1 MDWAAFATG
10 LAAVL
15 TAVASLIRTSGLG
28 DKMSAH
34 LARHALESARA
45 ARLSQPDPN
54 KLP

>member
-1 MDWAAFATG
+1 VDWAA
-10 LAAVL
+10 LAAAVAAIF
-15 TAVASLIRTSGLG
+15 TAVASLLRTMGLG

-34 LARHALESARA
+34 MARHALESARA

>member
-1 MDWAAFATG
+1 VDWVAIITG
-10 LAAVL
+10 LAGVL
-15 TAVASLIRTSGLG
+15 TAIVALLRTLGLG

-34 LARHALESARA
+34 MARHALESARA